1 MSIPL
6 SNLVSLI
13 NSELK
18 PEQFHDYCPNGLQ
31 VEGRSEVT
39 ILVSGVTASQALLD
53 RAIELEADAI
63 LVHHGFFWKGEDAR
77 ITGIKKRR
85 LKCLLE
91 NDISLLAYHLPLD
104 AHVQLGNN
112 AQLGRLLGLVD
123 AAPVNP
129 DDPSALVW
137 QGTLSQ
143 PCSGTELARLLE
155 ARLGREPLLINGGD
169 HLIRKVSWCTG
180 AAQGY
185 IDQAVAMQADAFIS
199 GEISEPTVHSA
210 RENGIHYFS
219 AGHHATERYG
229 VKALGEWLVADCG
242 LVHHFVDIDNPV

>member
-6 SNLVSLI
+6 SSLISLI

-31 VEGRSEVT
+31 VEGRSEVKT
-39 ILVSGVTASQALLD
+39 LVSGVTASQALLD
-53 RAIELEADAI
+53 AAIELNADAV

-104 AHVQLGNN
+104 AHLQMGNN
-112 AQLGRLLGLVD
+112 AQLGRLLGVVG
-123 AAPVNP
+123 AGPVTP

-143 PCSGTELARLLE
+143 PCSSAEFARLLE
-155 ARLGREPLLINGGD
+155 ARLGREPLLIPGGD
-169 HLIRKVSWCTG
+169 HLVSKVAWCTG
-180 AAQGY
+180 AAQGF
-185 IDQAVAMQADAFIS
+185 IDQAIAAQADAFIS
-199 GEISEPTVHSA
+199 GEISEPTVHNA

-229 VKALGEWLVADCG
+229 VKALGEWLAADCA
-242 LVHHFVDIDNPV
+242 LVHHFVDIDNPA